1 MKVSYI
7 IIMFNQI
14 FYSLK
19 ITTKLASDTTKQAIP
34 QILQGQGVKGQE
46 GNKIPILRTTCQ

>member
-1 MKVSYI
+1 
-7 IIMFNQI
+7 MFNQI

-46 GNKIPILRTTCQ
+46 GNKIPILRTACQ